1 MMRHR
6 LTVSVLAFI
15 LLLLLLLTGCSGD
28 QGHYAVVYPY
38 TVTVEGQEFTFLG
51 VRPVFGYTVADANGH
66 EYSYRRFTSDPYRV
80 IEITYPGNVKY
91 IWKQHMEHEE
101 ISFGDYSA
109 PFDLS
114 GYAPGPV
121 LVEAIQFPAKMEY
134 VPPQKTPLPKKDFPW
149 TALPLLL
156 LGLITLLAPGWLWSL
171 NTHIGYGRWVMDPTP
186 TERALWWTRIEGVVL
201 IGVALLFF
209 LSYLFS

>member
-1 MMRHR
+1 MRR
-6 LTVSVLAFI
+6 WLAILVIVLS
-15 LLLLLLLTGCSGD
+15 LLLTGCSGD

-51 VRPVFGYTVADANGH
+51 AQPVFGYTVADANGH
-66 EYSYRRFTSDPYRV
+66 EYTYRRFTSDPYRV
-80 IEITYPGNVKY
+80 IEITYPGNIKY
-91 IWKQHMEHEE
+91 IWKQHLEHKE

-134 VPPQKTPLPKKDFPW
+134 VPPQEKPPSGKSFPW
-149 TALPLLL
+149 DG
-156 LGLITLLAPGWLWSL
+156 LGFSFLGFVMLVIPPELITILTRYRHWWCKDPSPTEFAVRMMRIAGAFCL
-171 NTHIGYGRWVMDPTP
+171 GYGVFRWFVF
-186 TERALWWTRIEGVVL
+186 
-201 IGVALLFF
+201 LFF
-209 LSYLFS
+209 

>member
-1 MMRHR
+1 MRHR

-134 VPPQKTPLPKKDFPW
+134 VPPQEKPKAEKSFPW
-149 TALPLLL
+149 DGLVFSFFGFVLLVLPPE
-156 LGLITLLAPGWLWSL
+156 LILTR
-171 NTHIGYGRWVMDPTP
+171 RWHRYWYKDPTP
-186 TERALWWTRIEGVVL
+186 TEFAVRMVRICGVCCL
-201 IGVALLFF
+201 GYGVFCWLTVLFF
-209 LSYLFS
+209 